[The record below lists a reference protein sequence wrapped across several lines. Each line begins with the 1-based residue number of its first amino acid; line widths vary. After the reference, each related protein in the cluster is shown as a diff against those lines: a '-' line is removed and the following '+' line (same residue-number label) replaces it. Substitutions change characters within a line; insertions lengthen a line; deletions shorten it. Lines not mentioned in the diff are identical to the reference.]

1 MVAYH
6 VYLTDFLK
14 TNLTKFAVIWVKRR
28 RKAGFLS
35 PVSSKITLTKE
46 KQRRERESEEEERR
60 RREKSNG
67 CTLSFYNGYFEI
79 VFGRKNGPFQPFSV
93 FKNPARVCTVTNVYE
108 INHIWELQKRNQMK
122 DDPRSCERNL
132 CNCVRSLKKSVEK
145 VLNFFSGFLRDCINC
160 IHNCEDHSSFD

>member
-1 MVAYH
+1 MFLYIVAYH
-6 VYLTDFLK
+6 VYLTDQFENQPNEICSHLSQK
-14 TNLTKFAVIWVKRR
+14 T
-28 RKAGFLS
+28 GFLS

-79 VFGRKNGPFQPFSV
+79 FFYNGYFEFLAEKNYWTEKNGPFQLLGV

-108 INHIWELQKRNQMK
+108 INHI
-122 DDPRSCERNL
+122 
-132 CNCVRSLKKSVEK
+132 
-145 VLNFFSGFLRDCINC
+145 
-160 IHNCEDHSSFD
+160 